1 MNQISRATPL
11 YEFLRLCNEST
22 LERIVLDCGAGG
34 ENPPLSL
41 FYQAGYKT
49 FGIEIAEK
57 PLGQAKEFCRK
68 NEMDLNIIN
77 ADMRHIPFIN
87 EQFGFA
93 YSFNAIFFMTKPDIA
108 VSMSE
113 MARVLKPGGLCYVNF
128 KSIDDP
134 DDRTFCKSAFT
145 SRLLGSTHFARFEDD
160 EADRYFDD
168 FEILL
173 KEKRCIDRL
182 FDCRRLKTVL
192 IQYIGQKN
200 Q

>member
-1 MNQISRATPL
+1 MM
-11 YEFLRLCNEST
+11 
-22 LERIVLDCGAGG
+22 
-34 ENPPLSL
+34 
-41 FYQAGYKT
+41 K
-49 FGIEIAEK
+49 
-57 PLGQAKEFCRK
+57 
-68 NEMDLNIIN
+68 
-77 ADMRHIPFIN
+77 
-87 EQFGFA
+87 
-93 YSFNAIFFMTKPDIA
+93 FFMTKPDIA

-160 EADRYFDD
+160 EANRYFDD

-173 KEKRCIDRL
+173 KEKRYIDRL
-182 FDCRRLKTVL
+182 FDGRRLKTVL